1 MANYLLL
8 LAITNLYLR
17 SFFLGE
23 IILIKALDRETTSSY
38 QVTIEAVDG
47 APIPFELKSS
57 HVITIQIS
65 DINDNVPRFEFTSPL
80 TDDVLETASIGDSV
94 LTLPAS
100 DADEGLNREL
110 TFSIVSS
117 NDTSGWFMLDA
128 RTGAFVVNSKLLRHV
143 CK

>member
-143 CK
+143 CR

>member
-57 HVITIQIS
+57 QVITIQIS

-128 RTGAFVVNSKLLRHV
+128 RTGAFVVNSKLL
-143 CK
+143 